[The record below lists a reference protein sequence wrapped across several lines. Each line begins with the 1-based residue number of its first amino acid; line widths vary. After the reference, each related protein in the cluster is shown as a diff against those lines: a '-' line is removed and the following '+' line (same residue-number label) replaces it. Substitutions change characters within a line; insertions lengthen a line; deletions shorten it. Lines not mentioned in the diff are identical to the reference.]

1 MDPPLIECLEG
12 SLVGLVI
19 QFSMAAEINKLR
31 AEISCLKHQPK
42 DMGSQRQDEE
52 DISQMSD
59 QMGHLCSFEQKHGG
73 LGGAIWGIIFMQWVG
88 LMASFTLTMWSAMT
102 QFVELELFPNQC
114 LSR

>member
-1 MDPPLIECLEG
+1 MDPPLIECLED

-52 DISQMSD
+52 DVS
-59 QMGHLCSFEQKHGG
+59 
-73 LGGAIWGIIFMQWVG
+73 
-88 LMASFTLTMWSAMT
+88 
-102 QFVELELFPNQC
+102 
-114 LSR
+114 